1 MSDTLAAELYDRL
14 RAGLSGHV
22 SPDSLFIRGWDA
34 GVRYAIEQLRIAS
47 DEEPPQRPAA
57 ERAKDLLG

>member
-1 MSDTLAAELYDRL
+1 MSDTLAAELYERL
-14 RAGLSGHV
+14 RAGLSGHI

-34 GVRYAIEQLRIAS
+34 GIRFAIEQLRIAC
-47 DEEPPQRPAA
+47 DEAAPQKPAA

>member
-1 MSDTLAAELYDRL
+1 VSDTLPAELYERL

-22 SPDSLFIRGWDA
+22 SPDSVFIRGWDA
-34 GVRYAIEQLRIAS
+34 GVRYAIDQLRIAT
-47 DEEPPQRPAA
+47 DEEPPQKPVG